1 MANKLVVKKRVKN
14 GVLYTNG
21 MIRVDN
27 VILSYPHVLE
37 PQEDDKGQK
46 SYSCQGIANKV
57 THKEIIDL
65 VREQM
70 KEIVA
75 ASKKNIAANKMFMK
89 DGDKHFEDKPECA
102 NSYVFTAREKK
113 RPVLRG
119 ADNAK
124 LDPKDDESLIQEL
137 FYGGAVGCMLI
148 NPWVQ
153 DNSYG
158 KRLNANLRT
167 VKFVKDGTPFGEGRI
182 DDDDAWDEEGGDGDW
197 DDGDQNN
204 AGDDDDI

>member
-1 MANKLVVKKRVKN
+1 MSNKLVVKTRVKN

-21 MIRVDN
+21 MLRIDN

-37 PQEDDKGQK
+37 PQEDDKGGK
-46 SYSCQGIANKV
+46 SFSTQGIANKE

-65 VREQM
+65 CREQM
-70 KEIVA
+70 KQIIS
-75 ASKKNIAANKMFMK
+75 ASKKKIGADKMFMK
-89 DGDKHFEDKPECA
+89 DGDKYFEDKEECA
-102 NSYVFTAREKK
+102 GAYVFTAREKK
-113 RPVLRG
+113 RPVLRN
-119 ADNAK
+119 ADGSK

-137 FYGGAVGCMLI
+137 FYGGAVASLLI

-182 DDDDAWDEEGGDGDW
+182 DDDDAWDEEGGSDDW
-197 DDGDQNN
+197 DDESGG
-204 AGDDDDI
+204 GDDDDI